1 MTPNPMDFWSIVDKG
16 GTVGVLVVII
26 VAFARRWIVP
36 AYVADDLKI
45 QLDRMREERNEWQ
58 AIATRGLGMVE
69 QLAAS
74 MPNLRSVRG
83 GPP

>member
-1 MTPNPMDFWSIVDKG
+1 MTPSPMDFWSVVDKG
-16 GTVGVLVVII
+16 GTVGVLIVII

-36 AYVADDLKI
+36 SYVADDLQR
-45 QLDRMREERNEWQ
+45 QLDRMREERDQWQ

>member
-1 MTPNPMDFWSIVDKG
+1 MTPSPMDFWSIVDKA
-16 GTVGVLVVII
+16 GTIGLLSVIV
-26 VAFARRWIVP
+26 VAFQRRWIVP
-36 AYVADDLKI
+36 AYVADDLQK